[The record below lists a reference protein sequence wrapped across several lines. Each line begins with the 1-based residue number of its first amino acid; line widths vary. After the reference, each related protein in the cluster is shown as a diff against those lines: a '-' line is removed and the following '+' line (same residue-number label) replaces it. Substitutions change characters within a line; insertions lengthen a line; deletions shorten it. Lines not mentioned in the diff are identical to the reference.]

1 MKQWVGKGCGQR
13 PFISTGRD
21 GGGRTAGLRLGNF
34 NNFGGLWGMGALSS
48 CLGSGFG
55 VVRLKG

>member
-1 MKQWVGKGCGQR
+1 MDKGLSFPQEGMGEAEQ
-13 PFISTGRD
+13 
-21 GGGRTAGLRLGNF
+21 AGLRLGNF

-55 VVRLKG
+55 VIRLKG